1 MSSTMIKYNSGQIQI
16 SQYTGFLQTNTTKG
30 LKCDFNAKIIDSNRK
45 INLKWKFVWIG
56 ARNSKKPD
64 FWTGAVIVTSP
75 NGYFDRSE
83 FKIELSDGKM
93 IVNKEILSVYQHANT
108 SVVFEYSLTP
118 NYNEIEE
125 EICFDDLFKPSEQHD
140 AILVI
145 GKQKLH
151 VSKAFL
157 SYHSEFFQALFSKN
171 FKENQMKE
179 IPIKEVAY
187 KDFALL
193 LSSFYPNPVFPNDK
207 TVEKLL
213 EMSRRFL
220 ISSVTGIVEYHLI
233 HNSRIPNEKMIWLA
247 DEYKMAKLLKKCV
260 QNIDSIE
267 AAKELQESPEY
278 AKLSNDAKAM
288 VLDRIM
294 QFI

>member
-1 MSSTMIKYNSGQIQI
+1 M
-16 SQYTGFLQTNTTKG
+16 
-30 LKCDFNAKIIDSNRK
+30 
-45 INLKWKFVWIG
+45 V
-56 ARNSKKPD
+56 
-64 FWTGAVIVTSP
+64 
-75 NGYFDRSE
+75 
-83 FKIELSDGKM
+83 
-93 IVNKEILSVYQHANT
+93 VNKDIKNT
-108 SVVFEYSLTP
+108 YISERIDAIFELSLTP
-118 NYNEIEE
+118 NYNEIVKESVAPENSEIEE
-125 EICFDDLFKPSEQHD
+125 EIPIDDIFKPSEQHD
-140 AILVI
+140 EILVI

-157 SYHSEFFQALFSKN
+157 SFHSEFFEALFSNNSRGNKL
-171 FKENQMKE
+171 KE
-179 IPIKEVAY
+179 IPIKEVTY
-187 KDFALL
+187 KDFAVFC
-193 LSSFYPNPVFPNDK
+193 SSFYPNPVFPNDE

-220 ISSVTGIVEYHLI
+220 VSSVTGIVEYHLI

-247 DEYKMAKLLKKCV
+247 DEYEMANLLKKCV

-267 AAKELQESPEY
+267 AAKELQETPEY